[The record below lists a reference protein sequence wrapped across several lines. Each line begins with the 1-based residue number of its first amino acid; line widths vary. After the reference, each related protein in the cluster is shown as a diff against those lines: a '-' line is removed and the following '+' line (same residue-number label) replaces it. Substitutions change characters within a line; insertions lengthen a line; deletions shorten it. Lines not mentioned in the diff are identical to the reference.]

1 MEGRNQEMRDELVT
15 CQSLHIADSLG
26 IMRSAQKVNAMSL
39 SHLRVF
45 LVVDWSGSDC
55 GHHNKEYNTLVLA
68 NIWEYLIS
76 WDTPQ
81 RAWKQY
87 ARDVKNQLSHHS
99 LSPAF
104 PTGWQ
109 YLDRKG

>member
-1 MEGRNQEMRDELVT
+1 MT

-55 GHHNKEYNTLVLA
+55 GHHNKEHNTLVLA
-68 NIWEYLIS
+68 NIREYLIS
-76 WDTPQ
+76 WDNPE